1 MLRVGRAL
9 VAKSPEIVGKNPFLA
24 ILKGGG
30 SPSEVKRY
38 GSGTKIYIG
47 GSHGGEEARAAE
59 IVSEKIAYSIA
70 TKIGKKVPGGPS
82 GAPAPTDDHREEF
95 RKFKETQ
102 AKFQKDDGLPVFLK
116 AGMRDRV
123 LYLSTLAFAVLGV
136 AMQFKF
142 YYSLG

>member
-1 MLRVGRAL
+1 MLRVGRIL
-9 VAKSPEIVGKNPFLA
+9 VAKSPGILGRKPFPT
-24 ILKGGG
+24 ILKSAG
-30 SPSEVKRY
+30 SPNEVKHY

-70 TKIGKKVPGGPS
+70 TKIGKKVPGVPS
-82 GAPAPTDDHREEF
+82 GAPAPTEDHREEF

-116 AGMRDRV
+116 AGMRDRA
-123 LYLSTLAFAVLGV
+123 LYLSTLALAVLGV